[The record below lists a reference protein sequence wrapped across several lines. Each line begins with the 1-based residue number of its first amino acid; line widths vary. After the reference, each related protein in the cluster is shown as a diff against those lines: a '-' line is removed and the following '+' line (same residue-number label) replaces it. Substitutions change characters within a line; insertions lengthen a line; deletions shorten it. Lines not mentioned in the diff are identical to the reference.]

1 MTDSYEKRVVEALS
15 DRLAAL
21 EQLPQWLHIN
31 GRPVTDEN
39 KFTLANAHQF
49 YPVLTELAATNP
61 WHIRGAQLRHSYV
74 FGSGVE
80 FEGIPQSGPH
90 RSMLDDPH
98 NRGVLFSVDAFET
111 NNMSLFTSGNLAVVY
126 NEKTR
131 LFTRVPI
138 MQLTAEITNDD
149 DDTDIWYVRREWT
162 DSKGER
168 QVMWYP
174 TARHVSRVGK
184 GKLDKTQKAG
194 NEIQPVSQD
203 AVVFLKHS
211 KRPETSTWGIPDSLG
226 AVVHTTAYSEYLRDN
241 AMLIKALSRF
251 AWNIT
256 QADKKAVQRTASEVH
271 EAPDSVGGAAVSSQG
286 NVSTVGVPSAQ
297 VNLNNGQ
304 PLIAAVAASFG
315 VPVIALISSP
325 GATGGSYGAATTL
338 DQPTLKG
345 FESLQRSWAEFYHE
359 IFAYVGVKKA
369 RAVFSPIEEAPVHRH
384 LTAIALAQEKGMIWQ
399 EEARDEAVKAIGIS
413 KAKAGI
419 PPLPE
424 DKINSGSDVPKQG
437 NPGAVPGGMQ
447 GDSHDLDA
455 DG

>member
-1 MTDSYEKRVVEALS
+1 MTQNHVNQVIEALS
-15 DRLAAL
+15 DRLNDL
-21 EQLPQWLHIN
+21 EQLGQWTHLN
-31 GRPVTDEN
+31 GRPEIDEN
-39 KFTLANAHQF
+39 KFSLNNAHTF
-49 YPVLTELAATNP
+49 YPTLTELATTNP

-80 FEGIPQSGPH
+80 FEGIPQSGPY
-90 RSMLDDPH
+90 RKMLDDPH

-111 NNMSLFTSGNLAVVY
+111 NNMSLFTSGNLVVTY
-126 NEKTR
+126 NERDR

-138 MQLTAEITNDD
+138 MQVTAEYTNDD

-162 DSKGER
+162 DSQGER

-174 TARHVSRVGK
+174 TARYVTRVGR
-184 GKLDKTQKAG
+184 GKVRKVMKVG
-194 NEIQPVSQD
+194 NEEQPVSQD
-203 AVVFLKHS
+203 SVVFLKHS
-211 KRPETSTWGIPDSLG
+211 KRPETSTWGVPDSLG

-271 EAPDSVGGAAVSSQG
+271 EAPDNVGGAAVSSQG

-345 FESLQRSWAEFYHE
+345 FESLQNSWAEFYKE
-359 IFAYVGVKKA
+359 IFVYVGAKKA
-369 RAVFSPIEEAPVHRH
+369 RAVFSPIEEAPIHRH
-384 LTAIALAQEKGMIWQ
+384 LTALALAQEKGMIWQ

-413 KAKAGI
+413 KAKPGL

-424 DKINSGSDVPKQG
+424 KDNGGSDVPQQG
-437 NPGAVPGGMQ
+437 NPGAVPGGM
-447 GDSHDLDA
+447 GDDSHELDA